1 MSLLTASNLTKNYSL
16 RKYIFAKNQNLEAI
30 KDISLNLQAGKTL
43 AIVGESGSGKSTL
56 ARQLIGIEK
65 PSSGIITFEG
75 LTLDYNNKKHRKH
88 RFKNIR
94 MIFQNPYESLNPKA
108 RIGTTLND
116 VLLINTNLTSKQR
129 KEKIAET
136 LTKVGLLPE
145 HQYRYP
151 HMFSG
156 GQRQRIAIARAII
169 LEPKIIIADEPLSA
183 LDVSIQAQILN
194 LLQELQEQM
203 GISYIFISHDLNVVE
218 HIADHVMVMYR
229 GNVVEYGSIEQIYD
243 RPLHPYTQA
252 LFASTP
258 MYRKRFPDFLSP
270 LIEKRNSEKSQGCIF
285 ASRCFYCQDKCL
297 KISPDFE
304 HLKNEHQVACFGFNL
319 TTNQEN
325 SLNITQI
332 K

>member
-1 MSLLTASNLTKNYSL
+1 MSLLVCKNLSKNYHL
-16 RKYIFAKNQNLEAI
+16 RQHTFGRAKNFEAIRNVSFELEAG
-30 KDISLNLQAGKTL
+30 QTL

-56 ARQLIGIEK
+56 ARQIIGIEQANK
-65 PSSGIITFEG
+65 GEVLLNGIK
-75 LTLDYNNKKHRKH
+75 LKYRSRKHRKL
-88 RFKNIR
+88 RFSQIR

-108 RIGTTLND
+108 RIGSTLD
-116 VLLINTNLTSKQR
+116 EVLLINTNLSTRQR
-129 KEKIAET
+129 QQKIADT
-136 LTKVGLLPE
+136 LLQVGLLPE

-194 LLQELQEQM
+194 LLQELQEKM
-203 GISYIFISHDLNVVE
+203 GISYLFISHDLNVVE

-229 GNVVEYGSIEQIYD
+229 GNVVEYGKIEQIYD
-243 RPLHPYTQA
+243 QPKHPYTQT

-258 MYRKRFPDFLSP
+258 MYRKRFESFSMQLERKRVAPNANACCFAARCHLCQP
-270 LIEKRNSEKSQGCIF
+270 QCLIKQPELITDLTQRRI
-285 ASRCFYCQDKCL
+285 
-297 KISPDFE
+297 
-304 HLKNEHQVACFGFNL
+304 ACF
-319 TTNQEN
+319 QV
-325 SLNITQI
+325 